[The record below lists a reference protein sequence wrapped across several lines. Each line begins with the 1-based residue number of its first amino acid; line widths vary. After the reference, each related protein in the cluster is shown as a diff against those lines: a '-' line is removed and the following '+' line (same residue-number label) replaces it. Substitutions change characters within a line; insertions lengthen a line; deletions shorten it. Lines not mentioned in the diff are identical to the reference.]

1 MINARH
7 FYTALREYRSTLLF
21 LGLMLVFRS
30 SYADWMVVPTGSMNP
45 TIVEGDYIFA
55 DKRAYGWRIPFTTTR
70 LTQGTD
76 PQRGEIA
83 IFYSP
88 ADGTRLVKRVIGVPG
103 DTIEMRDEVLYI
115 NGQALR
121 YDEQSA
127 AAEILD
133 ATKNSGPLFMT
144 EQLGEVNHSVMLLPK
159 RPALRNFGAIT
170 IPADEYL
177 MLGDN
182 RDNSADSRYIGL
194 VPRDRFVG
202 RAHHVL
208 VSFNPERYYL
218 PRIYRVWQPLI

>member
-1 MINARH
+1 MIHTR
-7 FYTALREYRSTLLF
+7 FYSALREHRNTLLF
-21 LGLMLVFRS
+21 LGLMLAFRS

-55 DKRAYGWRIPFTTTR
+55 DKHAYGWRIPFTTMR
-70 LTQGTD
+70 ITQGAD

-103 DTIEMRDEVLYI
+103 DTVEMRNEVLYI
-115 NGQALR
+115 NGQALN
-121 YDEQSA
+121 YLEHNTA
-127 AAEILD
+127 TEILN
-133 ATKNSGPLFMT
+133 ATQQQQPQFVT
-144 EQLGEVNHSVMLLPK
+144 EQLGEVEHAVMLLPG
-159 RPALRNFGAIT
+159 RPALRNFGPLN
-170 IPADEYL
+170 IPTDQYL

-218 PRIYRVWQPLI
+218 PRGNRAWQPLI